1 MTFSQEDVC
10 IWFKNL
16 ESHSRIELICT
27 LFDKCVPLE
36 LRFLGTYLE
45 YYAGKHYTHLQKF
58 EKDAN
63 NNENSNNLNNLFDRQ
78 TRRLLCIF
86 LALLHSHNRLAA
98 TKLYEVLKSFK
109 QTETPVQKID
119 TEKDTTPEKMEKSIS
134 LENEIRLLLTMA
146 SYHPAFEFLQR
157 KTMREKLASLKNTSH
172 LSNEKLKYSKHDQSD
187 ETVDTQVSKI

>member
-36 LRFLGTYLE
+36 LRYLGTYLE

-63 NNENSNNLNNLFDRQ
+63 NNENLNNLSNLFDRQ

-119 TEKDTTPEKMEKSIS
+119 TEKDTTPEKIEKSIS